1 MAGQSKGSKK
11 LRRSMRTGRHNAQK
25 VRTTRNIAAR
35 RRKFERRIAA
45 QIEEVGDS
53 EIPVYQRG
61 YDGSHRG
68 DLSHHESK
76 AERLRGHLKWSIGM
90 RQRWN

>member
-35 RRKFERRIAA
+35 RRKFERRIEA
-45 QIEEVGDS
+45 QIDATEKKWRWGTDVTVADN
-53 EIPVYQRG
+53 
-61 YDGSHRG
+61 
-68 DLSHHESK
+68 
-76 AERLRGHLKWSIGM
+76 LRAHLRWSIG
-90 RQRWN
+90 RRRRSVG